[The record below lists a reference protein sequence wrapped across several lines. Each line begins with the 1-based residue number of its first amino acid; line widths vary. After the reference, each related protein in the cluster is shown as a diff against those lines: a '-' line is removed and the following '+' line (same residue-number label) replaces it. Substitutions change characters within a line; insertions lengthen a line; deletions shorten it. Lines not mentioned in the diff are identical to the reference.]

1 MTGDTTKSPTLCIID
16 CALGFSE
23 NVRLI
28 PYPQANEFFWRF
40 FEMNNFSRATS
51 AFVLTAS
58 LLASSVAAVAQ
69 TPASKPAADAQ
80 NTSQTKTQSEQKQ
93 AQTEPTAEQK
103 AAATQPAATAVKTSN
118 KTLSTNDDPNMIGK
132 RNINSGLIAK
142 MSGSTEK
149 EVRMGREA
157 AAEVDRQAKFVDDPA
172 ITEYVNRVGQ
182 NIVLHSDAK
191 VPFTIKVIDS
201 DEVNAFALPGG
212 FFYVNKGLIL
222 AADNEAE
229 LAGVMA
235 HEIAHV
241 AARHAVENQTK
252 ASLLEYAAL
261 GGSIFLGGIP
271 GMIYQNT
278 AGIGLLG
285 IFMKF
290 SRGAEEEADKL
301 GVQYMYAAGYDPGAM
316 ATMFE
321 KLEAKNKKKPGFVA
335 RAFSTHPAPPDRR
348 ASALALAARFPEHEE
363 YVISSSEF
371 QRVKN
376 RLLRLSNARA
386 STAGA
391 IAAGDDNGAP
401 GRPTLK
407 RRQPTPDDSTTTPD
421 GDQQQKTE
429 APKLKKDPETTK
441 TPDKP

>member
-1 MTGDTTKSPTLCIID
+1 
-16 CALGFSE
+16 
-23 NVRLI
+23 
-28 PYPQANEFFWRF
+28 
-40 FEMNNFSRATS
+40 MNSFSRAMT
-51 AFVLTAS
+51 ALVLASS
-58 LLASSVAAVAQ
+58 LLAGSVAAVAQ
-69 TPASKPAADAQ
+69 STNS
-80 NTSQTKTQSEQKQ
+80 TEQKQ
-93 AQTEPTAEQK
+93 TTTTTTQSDPKTTQ
-103 AAATQPAATAVKTSN
+103 ATVPAVPAKTNN
-118 KTLSTNDDPNMIGK
+118 KPLSTNENPDMIGK
-132 RNINSGLIAK
+132 RNINGGLIIPKLA
-142 MSGSTEK
+142 GSTEK
-149 EVRMGREA
+149 EVRQGREA
-157 AAEVDRQAKFVDDPA
+157 AAEVDRQAKFIEDPM

-212 FFYVNKGLIL
+212 FFYVNKGLLL

-241 AARHAVENQTK
+241 AARHAVENQAK

-261 GGSIFLGGIP
+261 GASIFLGGIP

-290 SRGAEEEADKL
+290 SRSAEEEADKL

-321 KLEAKNKKKPGFVA
+321 KLEAKNKKKPGFIS

-348 ASALALAARFPEHEE
+348 AAALALAARFPEHEE

-371 QRVKN
+371 QRVRA

-386 STAGA
+386 TSSGA
-391 IAAGDDNGAP
+391 IQAGDDSGAP

-407 RRQPTPDDSTTTPD
+407 RRQPTPEDTTTTTD
-421 GDQQQKTE
+421 GEQKPADQQ
-429 APKLKKDPETTK
+429 APPKLKKNEGSTTK
-441 TPDKP
+441 PPDKP

>member
-1 MTGDTTKSPTLCIID
+1 
-16 CALGFSE
+16 
-23 NVRLI
+23 
-28 PYPQANEFFWRF
+28 
-40 FEMNNFSRATS
+40 MNNFSRATS
-51 AFVLTAS
+51 AFALTAS
-58 LLASSVAAVAQ
+58 LLISSVAAVAQ
-69 TPASKPAADAQ
+69 TPATKPAADAQ
-80 NTSQTKTQSEQKQ
+80 KTSQTQTDQKAPAEQKQ
-93 AQTEPTAEQK
+93 AEQK
-103 AAATQPAATAVKTSN
+103 KTTPAPVPVKSSN
-118 KTLSTNDDPNMIGK
+118 KPLSTNEDPNQIGK
-132 RNINSGLIAK
+132 RNINKGIIAK

-149 EVRMGREA
+149 EVRLGREL
-157 AAEVDRQAKFVDDPA
+157 AAEVDRQAKFVDDPT

-182 NIVLHSDAK
+182 NIVLHSDSK

-252 ASLLEYAAL
+252 ASLLEYGAIA
-261 GGSIFLGGIP
+261 GSIFLGGIP

-321 KLEAKNKKKPGFVA
+321 KLESKNKKKPGFIS
-335 RAFSTHPAPPDRR
+335 RAFASHPAPPDRR
-348 ASALALAARFPEHEE
+348 ATALALAARFPEHEE

-371 QRVKN
+371 QRVKS

-391 IAAGDDNGAP
+391 IAAGDDSGAP

-407 RRQPTPDDSTTTPD
+407 RRQPTPDETTTTPE
-421 GDQQQKTE
+421 GEQQQKE
-429 APKLKKDPETTK
+429 APPKLKKNDTGTTK

>member
-1 MTGDTTKSPTLCIID
+1 LEVS
-16 CALGFSE
+16 
-23 NVRLI
+23 
-28 PYPQANEFFWRF
+28 
-40 FEMNNFSRATS
+40 EMNNFSRATS
-51 AFVLTAS
+51 ALVVMAS
-58 LLASSVAAVAQ
+58 LLLSSVVAVGQTTTQTQQAEPPAVPVLKKTPAQDAKTQ
-69 TPASKPAADAQ
+69 TP
-80 NTSQTKTQSEQKQ
+80 TT
-93 AQTEPTAEQK
+93 
-103 AAATQPAATAVKTSN
+103 ATQQAEKKTDRATPNITTAK
-118 KTLSTNDDPNMIGK
+118 KPLSTNEDPAMIGK
-132 RNINSGLIAK
+132 RNINGGFVGKISG
-142 MSGSTEK
+142 GTEK

-157 AAEVDRQAKFVDDPA
+157 AAEVDRQAKFIDDPI

-212 FFYVNKGLIL
+212 FFYVNKGLLL

-241 AARHAVENQTK
+241 AARHAVENQAK

-261 GGSIFLGGIP
+261 GASIFLGGIP
-271 GMIYQNT
+271 GLIYQNT

-321 KLEAKNKKKPGFVA
+321 KLEAKNKKKPGFIS
-335 RAFSTHPAPPDRR
+335 RAFATHPAPPDRR
-348 ASALALAARFPEHEE
+348 ATALALAARFPEHEE

-371 QRVKN
+371 QRVKG

-386 STAGA
+386 ATTGA
-391 IAAGDDNGAP
+391 IAAGEEGGAP

-407 RRQPTPDDSTTTPD
+407 RRQPTPDDSTTTTPD
-421 GDQQQKTE
+421 GEQKPAEST
-429 APKLKKDPETTK
+429 APPKLKRNDVPKNPD
-441 TPDKP
+441 PDKP

>member
-1 MTGDTTKSPTLCIID
+1 
-16 CALGFSE
+16 
-23 NVRLI
+23 
-28 PYPQANEFFWRF
+28 
-40 FEMNNFSRATS
+40 MNNFSRATS

-58 LLASSVAAVAQ
+58 LLASSVAVVAQ
-69 TPASKPAADAQ
+69 TPTAKPAEQAQ
-80 NTSQTKTQSEQKQ
+80 KTSQTQSDEKSD
-93 AQTEPTAEQK
+93 K
-103 AAATQPAATAVKTSN
+103 KKTQPAAPAKSQ
-118 KTLSTNDDPNMIGK
+118 KPLSTNEDPNMIGK

-149 EVRMGREA
+149 EVRMGRQA
-157 AAEVDRQAKFVDDPA
+157 AAEVDRQAKFVDDPV

-212 FFYVNKGLIL
+212 FFYVNKGLLL

-285 IFMKF
+285 IFLKF

-321 KLEAKNKKKPGFVA
+321 KLEAKNKKKPGFIA
-335 RAFSTHPAPPDRR
+335 RAFATHPAPPDRR
-348 ASALALAARFPEHEE
+348 ASSLALAARFPDLEE

-386 STAGA
+386 STTGA
-391 IAAGDDNGAP
+391 IQAVDESGAP

-407 RRQPTPDDSTTTPD
+407 RRQPTPDDTTTTPE
-421 GDQQQKTE
+421 GETKPAE
-429 APKLKKDPETTK
+429 APPKLKRNEGDTPK

>member
-1 MTGDTTKSPTLCIID
+1 
-16 CALGFSE
+16 
-23 NVRLI
+23 VRQI
-28 PYPQANEFFWRF
+28 PYPQVIEILWRF

-58 LLASSVAAVAQ
+58 LLMSSVAAVAQ
-69 TPASKPAADAQ
+69 TPAAKSTD
-80 NTSQTKTQSEQKQ
+80 QTQKTTQTQSDQKSDQTQTQVEPKSEQKTDPK
-93 AQTEPTAEQK
+93 AV
-103 AAATQPAATAVKTSN
+103 AAAPVAVKSSG
-118 KTLSTNDDPNMIGK
+118 KPLSTNEDPNMIGK
-132 RNINSGLIAK
+132 RNINTGIIAK

-157 AAEVDRQAKFVDDPA
+157 AAEVDRQAKFVDDPL

-321 KLEAKNKKKPGFVA
+321 KLEAKNKKKPGFIA

-407 RRQPTPDDSTTTPD
+407 RRQPTPDDGSATTPD
-421 GDQQQKTE
+421 GSGEQQQQKE
-429 APKLKKDPETTK
+429 APPKLKKTDGTTK
-441 TPDKP
+441 TPDPDKP

>member
-1 MTGDTTKSPTLCIID
+1 
-16 CALGFSE
+16 
-23 NVRLI
+23 
-28 PYPQANEFFWRF
+28 
-40 FEMNNFSRATS
+40 MNNFSRATS

-58 LLASSVAAVAQ
+58 LLFSSVAAVAQ
-69 TPASKPAADAQ
+69 TPASKPADNAQ
-80 NTSQTKTQSEQKQ
+80 KTTQTQSDQKQ
-93 AQTEPTAEQK
+93 SDQKQSAQKEDPK
-103 AAATQPAATAVKTSN
+103 ATTPAPTAVKTSN
-118 KTLSTNDDPNMIGK
+118 KPLSTNEDPNMIGK
-132 RNINSGLIAK
+132 RNINKGIIAK

-149 EVRMGREA
+149 EVRQGREV
-157 AAEVDRQAKFVDDPA
+157 AAEVDRQAKFVDDPV

-321 KLEAKNKKKPGFVA
+321 KLEAKNKKKPGFIA

-371 QRVKN
+371 QRVKS

-391 IAAGDDNGAP
+391 IAAGEDGGAP

-407 RRQPTPDDSTTTPD
+407 RRQPTPDETGTTPE
-421 GDQQQKTE
+421 GEQQKE
-429 APKLKKDPETTK
+429 APPKLKKDPEPTK